1 MEERSIYKDIESRT
15 GGDIYIGVVGPVRTG
30 KSTFIK
36 RFMDTLV
43 VPNIT
48 DDSLRERTIDE
59 LPQSAAGRTIMT
71 TEPKFVPENAVP
83 VTLEGNARLRVRMI
97 ACVGYIVESAMG
109 YIEEDGERMVRTP
122 WSETEM
128 PFRQAAELGTKKV
141 IDDHSTIGVLVTTDG
156 SIGDIDREDYVR
168 AEERV
173 AAELTAAGKPFVI
186 LLNTTAPE
194 SASSAA
200 MASSLS
206 RRYGAPAIAV
216 DCALMDEN
224 TVKGIL
230 AAILFEFPIREI
242 HVDIPGWLQGL
253 EKENWLRRAV
263 FGSIRERA
271 KDISRIREVQ
281 DAAADLS
288 ENDYIAEAELSNMD
302 LGTGRA
308 DLRVRLDGDL
318 FYRVLTEKSGLEIH
332 SERELMQSICEL
344 AAAKDSVDRIG
355 KAYEEVLD
363 KGYGIVMPTMEELS
377 LEEPEIV
384 RQNGKY
390 GIRLRASAPSIH
402 MMRVRTT
409 AEVTPIV
416 GSEQQSEELVTYL
429 LKEFEESPAKIWDS
443 NIFGKSV
450 SDLVNEGLHNKL
462 YRMPDKAR
470 LKIGE
475 TVEKIINDGCNGLI
489 CIIL

>member
-1 MEERSIYKDIESRT
+1 MEPKSIYKDIESRT
-15 GGDIYIGVVGPVRTG
+15 GGNIYIGVVGPVRTG

-43 VPNIT
+43 VPHIADEN
-48 DDSLRERTIDE
+48 LRERTIDE

-83 VTLEGNARLRVRMI
+83 ITLEDNARLSGRMI
-97 ACVGYIVESAMG
+97 DCVGYIVASAMG

-122 WSETEM
+122 WSESEM
-128 PFRQAAELGTKKV
+128 SFRDAAELGTKKV
-141 IDDHSTIGVLVTTDG
+141 VTDHSTVGVLVTTDG
-156 SIGDIDREDYVR
+156 SIGDIDR
-168 AEERV
+168 
-173 AAELTAAGKPFVI
+173 
-186 LLNTTAPE
+186 
-194 SASSAA
+194 SASASALA
-200 MASSLS
+200 NSLS
-206 RRYGAPAIAV
+206 RSYGAPAVAV
-216 DCALMDEN
+216 DCAMMDEN

-230 AAILFEFPIREI
+230 AALLFEFPIREI
-242 HVDIPGWLQGL
+242 HVDLPGWLRGL
-253 EKENWLRRAV
+253 ERDNWLREAV
-263 FGSIRERA
+263 FSSIRDSARNVS
-271 KDISRIREVQ
+271 KIREVQ
-281 DAAADLS
+281 DMTPALCENEYIESATLS
-288 ENDYIAEAELSNMD
+288 EMD
-302 LGTGRA
+302 LGIGRA
-308 DLRVRLDGDL
+308 DVAVQLSPEL
-318 FYRVLTEKSGLEIH
+318 FYRILTEKSGV
-332 SERELMQSICEL
+332 SVRDDRELMECICEL
-344 AAAKDSVDRIG
+344 ARSKSNYDRIG
-355 KAYEEVLD
+355 KAYEDVLE

-390 GIRLRASAPSIH
+390 GIRLKASAPSIH
-402 MMRVRTT
+402 MMRVHTN

-416 GSEQQSEELVTYL
+416 GSEQQSEELVSYL

-462 YRMPDKAR
+462 YRMPEKAR